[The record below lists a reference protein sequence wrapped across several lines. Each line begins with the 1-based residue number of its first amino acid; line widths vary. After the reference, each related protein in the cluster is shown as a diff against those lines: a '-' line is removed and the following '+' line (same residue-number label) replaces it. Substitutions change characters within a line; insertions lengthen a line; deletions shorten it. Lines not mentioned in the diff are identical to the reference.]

1 MILNKK
7 SIYLGNINEVNH
19 ALVEQTSIYIGNVNE
34 ANIGLVDLQ
43 VKGVLKDDDYRSLH
57 SNSTSRDW
65 KVKETTFLNIEKLVH
80 YETNLSRPSYHP
92 RRYIFPNYIHYFRT
106 RISSA
111 DYA

>member
-43 VKGVLKDDDYRSLH
+43 VKGVLKDDYRSLH

-80 YETNLSRPSYHP
+80 YEINLSRPSYHP